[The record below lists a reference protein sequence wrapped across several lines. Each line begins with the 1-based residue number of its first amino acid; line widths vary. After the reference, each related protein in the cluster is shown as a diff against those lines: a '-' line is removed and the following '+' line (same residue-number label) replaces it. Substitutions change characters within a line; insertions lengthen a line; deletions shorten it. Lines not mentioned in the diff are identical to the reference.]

1 MTGRALTGLLA
12 AALLLTACGDGESD
26 DPAATDD
33 ETPTIVVTTSVWA
46 DIVEHVTCD
55 GLARVET
62 LIPDGGDPHQFEL
75 SLADRGRLDDAEVVV
90 ANGLDL
96 EASMNDALATVEA
109 DSGTVIRAGE
119 LTDPLPYATADD
131 TVDPHIWF
139 DPQRMSSLLPVL
151 GTQIARATGIDPDV
165 IGACVGSYRA
175 ELDAVD
181 RAVEARVDE
190 LAPERRVLVTNHDSL
205 GYFAERYGFEVI
217 GTVLPSPSG
226 LAEGNPATLEAL
238 ADEMIALDVPAV
250 FSEAQHG
257 DDDAR
262 ALADRIGSVEV
273 VELNTGGLGGDG
285 TYLTLLDSTAVLVVD
300 ALR

>member
-109 DSGTVIRAGE
+109 DGGTVIRAV
-119 LTDPLPYATADD
+119 TDQATQVA
-131 TVDPHIWF
+131 
-139 DPQRMSSLLPVL
+139 
-151 GTQIARATGIDPDV
+151 GQIG
-165 IGACVGSYRA
+165 
-175 ELDAVD
+175 
-181 RAVEARVDE
+181 
-190 LAPERRVLVTNHDSL
+190 
-205 GYFAERYGFEVI
+205 
-217 GTVLPSPSG
+217 
-226 LAEGNPATLEAL
+226 
-238 ADEMIALDVPAV
+238 
-250 FSEAQHG
+250 
-257 DDDAR
+257 
-262 ALADRIGSVEV
+262 
-273 VELNTGGLGGDG
+273 VELPRASVHNTVSD
-285 TYLTLLDSTAVLVVD
+285 VLEPAHK
-300 ALR
+300 ALK